1 MNFNFSLT
9 TQAGRAAL
17 LLAVI
22 DTMRGVVIPTPV
34 KSQDIEAALEQDVE
48 GRPYRK
54 PCVVED
60 KVFGSVTEAA
70 HYLAWHRRDLWEN
83 SKAAQRMDAYGVM
96 NNLRGH
102 IKRRCDG
109 DETYGYYWI

>member
-1 MNFNFSLT
+1 MKFALN
-9 TQAGRAAL
+9 TQAGRVAL
-17 LLAVI
+17 LLAVV
-22 DTMRGVVIPTPV
+22 DTMRGVDGGAPV
-34 KSQDIEAALEQDVE
+34 TANDIEVALEQDAE

-60 KVFGSVTEAA
+60 RVFDSITEAA
-70 HYLAWHRRDLWEN
+70 HYLAWHRRDLWVN

-96 NNLRGH
+96 NNLRGY

-109 DETYGYYWI
+109 DETHGYYWI